1 MEFQLYIR
9 EARRRYL
16 NLELE
21 TARNIKNIF
30 ARTANRL
37 RDYLYSLPEQSL
49 QRKYYNELL
58 AYIERLANELNDDLL
73 KQIAQGRNLAIKTLT
88 DHAQNMFMEIAKGI
102 WREAEVEA
110 MFTALNERA
119 LIALTTRTRAYGI
132 KVSDRIWRI
141 SQDART
147 QLKNAIEEG
156 IAMGRD
162 PRKVARDIQA
172 LLNPGV
178 RTELRKETR
187 KRLAAP
193 KDVCMEAM
201 RLAVTEMQHAAH
213 EGTIGVYSK
222 MPPCEGFYWRLSNNH
237 PLTDI
242 CDEYARH
249 NGDGFWEKDEVPVK
263 PHPWCRC
270 YLVPKMKK
278 PEEVREDLRAWINNP
293 LNKPEIE
300 AWYQSVRD
308 ILPRPSLTTLQ
319 QISTQE
325 LKETKANI
333 LGIKKLK
340 RARTHE
346 EAVKIAKELNLIDNV
361 FYDKSTIDIHLAN
374 DMNKALFNIMS
385 DFPQLKKSLYFK
397 RADGTMAKYYF
408 DFLKYY
414 HPSELQR
421 MDEALNQKLFWDEFQ
436 RYWSEKLREI
446 EEKKYVGAYYY
457 DYGLITYYYKWGK
470 SGSYNAFKNI
480 VEHDANIGFNPKNGN
495 KPIFVAYHEIGH
507 AIHAAL
513 GIIRE
518 DRILRDGFIQEKWE
532 YFKSLSKPLQITFLS
547 EYADWTPQEMLA
559 EAWAS
564 YCMEKYEKNGQASA
578 FAKEIGE
585 YIEKKLREFNP

>member
-308 ILPRPSLTTLQ
+308 ILPRP
-319 QISTQE
+319 
-325 LKETKANI
+325 
-333 LGIKKLK
+333 
-340 RARTHE
+340 
-346 EAVKIAKELNLIDNV
+346 
-361 FYDKSTIDIHLAN
+361 F
-374 DMNKALFNIMS
+374 
-385 DFPQLKKSLYFK
+385 
-397 RADGTMAKYYF
+397 
-408 DFLKYY
+408 
-414 HPSELQR
+414 
-421 MDEALNQKLFWDEFQ
+421 
-436 RYWSEKLREI
+436 
-446 EEKKYVGAYYY
+446 
-457 DYGLITYYYKWGK
+457 
-470 SGSYNAFKNI
+470 
-480 VEHDANIGFNPKNGN
+480 
-495 KPIFVAYHEIGH
+495 
-507 AIHAAL
+507 
-513 GIIRE
+513 
-518 DRILRDGFIQEKWE
+518 
-532 YFKSLSKPLQITFLS
+532 
-547 EYADWTPQEMLA
+547 
-559 EAWAS
+559 
-564 YCMEKYEKNGQASA
+564 
-578 FAKEIGE
+578 
-585 YIEKKLREFNP
+585 